1 MDTVSPEVRSRT
13 MSRIRGKNT
22 TPEMFIRSLLHR
34 KGFRFRVNYSKITG
48 TPDIYFTKKRVA
60 IFIQGCFWHQH
71 EGCITA
77 TVPKSNVEY
86 WEKKFERNKQRDDE
100 VLNSL
105 LSDGIRVLY
114 IWECT
119 IRKMKKDALFYEE
132 IIQLF
137 TRFMVGTENNFKVI

>member
-13 MSRIRGKNT
+13 MSRIKGKNT
-22 TPEMFIRSLLHR
+22 TPEMFIRSELHR
-34 KGFRFRVNYSKITG
+34 RGFRFRVNYSKITG

-71 EGCITA
+71 EGCKTA
-77 TVPKSNVEY
+77 TVPKSNVEF
-86 WEKKFERNKQRDDE
+86 WEKKFLRNKQRDAE

-105 LSDGIRVLY
+105 LADGIRVLY

-119 IRKMKKDALFYEE
+119 IRKMKKDEAFKDETLKLIVNFK
-132 IIQLF
+132 LD
-137 TRFMVGTENNFKVI
+137 TENQLRVL